1 MRRQGLVAVLAI
13 VAVAAC
19 GGGSSAPANPP
30 VPFYEPTVALR
41 DVRMSG
47 VGLTGGAMDI
57 DLNVYNPNDYR
68 LVAPRVTYR
77 VYVGDV
83 ELAKGFADIETE
95 VQSRDSTRLT
105 VPVKFSYIGAGRA
118 GKEALGS
125 GIAIYRVVGRIYVG
139 TPYGR
144 VASPYDRQGSYSP
157 MAKILGGIGSR

>member
-1 MRRQGLVAVLAI
+1 MRRHRI
-13 VAVAAC
+13 VAALAVVAATAC
-19 GGGSSAPANPP
+19 GGGSPAPANPP

-57 DLNVYNPNDYR
+57 DFNVYNPNDYR
-68 LVAPRVTYR
+68 LVSPRVTYR
-77 VYVGDV
+77 VYIGDV
-83 ELAKGFADIETE
+83 ELAKGFSDVEAE

-105 VPVKFSYIGAGRA
+105 VPVRFSYIGAGRA

-125 GIAIYRVVGRIYVG
+125 GMAIYRVVGQIHVG

-144 VASPYDRQGSYSP
+144 LSAPYDRQGRYSP

>member
-1 MRRQGLVAVLAI
+1 MRRHGIVAVLAI
-13 VAVAAC
+13 VAATAC
-19 GGGSSAPANPP
+19 GGGRAEPANPP

-57 DLNVYNPNDYR
+57 DFNVYNPNDYR
-68 LVAPRVTYR
+68 LVSPRVTYT
-77 VYVGDV
+77 VYIGDV
-83 ELAKGFADIETE
+83 ELGEGFHDIETE

-125 GIAIYRVVGRIYVG
+125 GVAIYRVVGRIYVG

-144 VASPYDRQGSYSP
+144 LWSRYDRQGSYSP